1 MGGMV
6 AQAALTACKH
16 WGRVMQLCR
25 LASTTCAAAIALLFV
40 SCSKPEPTDAP
51 PATPPASESAAA
63 PVKGLPMWVIR
74 DADSIIY
81 LTGTIHLLP
90 PKLEWRSPKLEAA
103 LDEATELW
111 LEIAIPA
118 DPEKFRREIR
128 PLTLKH
134 AVSSGPPLSSR
145 LTKQE
150 REALSAALDRAGVPP
165 EARDEIDG
173 MQPWYVANI
182 ISVATFVSAG
192 YSGDAGIDNTLA
204 RMAYEQGDKVR
215 GLETVEDQL
224 NVLSKQSEADQ
235 LQALR
240 MQLAMPPA
248 VTTGVAWVGGQVFEQ
263 WARGNTLPIEMLI
276 STTMSARGAQK
287 QQIDDLLTNR
297 NENWAGQIE
306 EMLKGSG
313 VSFIAV
319 GAGHLVGPQSV
330 QKRLKLR
337 GITAERY

>member
-1 MGGMV
+1 MIRSTV
-6 AQAALTACKH
+6 LTAALLAATACAK
-16 WGRVMQLCR
+16 
-25 LASTTCAAAIALLFV
+25 S
-40 SCSKPEPTDAP
+40 EPAETP

-63 PVKGLPMWVIR
+63 VKGLPMWVIR
-74 DADSIIY
+74 DADSTIY

-90 PKLEWRSPKLEAA
+90 PDLEWRSPKLLAA
-103 LDEATELW
+103 LDDATELW

-118 DPEKFRREIR
+118 DPEKFRDEIR
-128 PLTLKH
+128 PLMLEH
-134 AVSSGPPLSSR
+134 ALSSGPPLSSR
-145 LTKQE
+145 LTEQE
-150 REALSAALDRAGVPP
+150 RKALDAALDRAGIPP
-165 EARDEIDG
+165 ENRGEVEK
-173 MQPWYVANI
+173 MKPWYVSNI

-235 LQALR
+235 LRALR
-240 MQLAMPPA
+240 MQLATPPA
-248 VTTGVAWVGGQVFEQ
+248 VTTGIAWIGGQVFEQ
-263 WARGNTLPIEMLI
+263 WARGNTLPVEFMV
-276 STTMSARGAQK
+276 SSMASARGAQK
-287 QQIDDLLTNR
+287 QQVDALLTNR

-319 GAGHLVGPQSV
+319 GAGHLVGPESV
-330 QKRLKLR
+330 QRRLKLR